1 MLPHLSADLGMP
13 SVTRKVYI
21 NPNFQMARTA
31 SALLQGQTAHQLPPF
46 QASPP
51 LPQYPAPAIH
61 INPHFLQR
69 QRAMHQQFQQ
79 QQQQQQKFLHQ
90 QVSAAYYEQTPPL
103 PIISVPET
111 PPPPQAKIISK
122 ASTCLVRK
130 APVKAAAP
138 PPVPTPPVVVPSR
151 AQPPLVS
158 ISKRK
163 IVRQGAVIAPPAT
176 QPTVPPAKRTKYKLV
191 RSLSLTFTP
200 LVKKRRPLREFVGQ
214 YALRRTNED
223 AEPKKKP
230 RSEPQLLKQGVN
242 KSLSMVSIHGVM
254 YRKISKN
261 KITKLD
267 ARTATPRT
275 LKPSLSGRAVFVSGN
290 KFILDPSGCRLTRV
304 SSSSAPRLPTAASA
318 AAPQMSVNRTM
329 MRRIDIGGLTYVA
342 SPKTQ
347 NVFIRTTNHV
357 SRAHLITARQRSL
370 TLLNKSRVKTNVPCA
385 IYQKLGKCAAHS
397 RGKCRKLHD
406 QRQVAICPSFLRGE
420 CSNPDCLL
428 SHNVTLEKMPVCRY
442 FLRAVCVRED
452 CPYLHKKLS
461 RKAEICIDFVRGYC
475 PLAAEVSCQSQSF
488 KGNLLTP
495 CSFKCN
501 KRHEFACPE
510 LERQGKCELS
520 KCVFCKKAPSKR
532 LLKSRPKTV
541 IPKLAKVEKSRREPE
556 AKDADI
562 PSSSRYFTCDGD
574 QAQTPKDNTERIEP
588 PEEKEEEAG
597 DPAET
602 ENATCGVL
610 KRPTLGTLPAFIP
623 LGDNSEE
630 E

>member
-1 MLPHLSADLGMP
+1 MLPHLSADEGLP

-31 SALLQGQTAHQLPPF
+31 SHLLQGQTAHQLPPF
-46 QASPP
+46 QAPP
-51 LPQYPAPAIH
+51 LPPQYPAPAIH

-69 QRAMHQQFQQ
+69 QRAMYEQFQQ
-79 QQQQQQKFLHQ
+79 QQQQEFLHQ
-90 QVSAAYYEQTPPL
+90 QVSAAYYKQTPPL
-103 PIISVPET
+103 PVISVPAT

-130 APVKAAAP
+130 APVKASAP
-138 PPVPTPPVVVPSR
+138 PLVPTPPVVASSR
-151 AQPPLVS
+151 TQPPLVS

-163 IVRQGAVIAPPAT
+163 IVRQGAVTAVPAP
-176 QPTVPPAKRTKYKLV
+176 QPPVPPAKRSQYKLV
-191 RSLSLTFTP
+191 RSISLTFTP
-200 LVKKRRPLREFVGQ
+200 LVKKRRSLREFVGQ

-223 AEPKKKP
+223 AEPKKKL
-230 RSEPQLLKQGVN
+230 RSEQQLLKLGVN

-261 KITKLD
+261 KLTKLD
-267 ARTATPRT
+267 ARTAAPRT
-275 LKPSLSGRAVFVSGN
+275 LKPPLSGRALFVSGN

-304 SSSSAPRLPTAASA
+304 SSSSTPRLPSAA

-329 MRRIDIGGLTYVA
+329 IRRIDIGGLTYVA

-347 NVFIRTTNHV
+347 NVFIRTTNHL

-406 QRQVAICPSFLRGE
+406 QRQVAICTSFLRGE

-442 FLRAVCVRED
+442 FLRGVCVRED

-461 RKAEICIDFVRGYC
+461 RKAGICIDFVRGYC
-475 PLAAEVSCQSQSF
+475 PLAAE
-488 KGNLLTP
+488 
-495 CSFKCN
+495 CN

-532 LLKSRPKTV
+532 LVKSRPMTV
-541 IPKLAKVEKSRREPE
+541 ILKVAKTEKTQKKELE
-556 AKDADI
+556 DKAADV
-562 PSSSRYFTCDGD
+562 PSSSRYFRCDGD
-574 QAQTPKDNTERIEP
+574 QAKSPKDEKERKEP
-588 PEEKEEEAG
+588 LEEKDEEAE

-602 ENATCGVL
+602 EATVGVL

-623 LGDNSEE
+623 LGDGSEE
-630 E
+630 D

>member
-1 MLPHLSADLGMP
+1 MLPHLSADDIMP

-21 NPNFQMARTA
+21 NPNFQIGRTA

-46 QASPP
+46 QAPP
-51 LPQYPAPAIH
+51 PPPQYPGPAIH

-69 QRAMHQQFQQ
+69 QQAMYEQLQQQQRLQQHQQ
-79 QQQQQQKFLHQ
+79 QQQEFLHQ
-90 QVSAAYYEQTPPL
+90 QVSAAYYKQMPSL
-103 PIISVPET
+103 PIISVPAT

-138 PPVPTPPVVVPSR
+138 PPVPTPPVVAPPR

-163 IVRQGAVIAPPAT
+163 IVRQGAVTVPPAS
-176 QPTVPPAKRTKYKLV
+176 QPPVPPAKRTKYKLV
-191 RSLSLTFTP
+191 RSISLTFTP

-214 YALRRTNED
+214 YALRRTNEESD
-223 AEPKKKP
+223 PKKKL
-230 RSEPQLLKQGVN
+230 RSEPQLLKLSVN

-254 YRKISKN
+254 YKKISKN

-267 ARTATPRT
+267 ARTTTPRT
-275 LKPSLSGRAVFVSGN
+275 VKPSLSGRAVFVSGN

-304 SSSSAPRLPTAASA
+304 STSTVPRLPSAAA
-318 AAPQMSVNRTM
+318 AAPQMSVNRTI

-342 SPKTQ
+342 SPKIQ
-347 NVFIRTTNHV
+347 NVFIRTTNHL

-406 QRQVAICPSFLRGE
+406 QRQVAICTSFLRGE

-428 SHNVTLEKMPVCRY
+428 SHNVSLEKMPVCRY
-442 FLRAVCVRED
+442 FLRGVCVRED

-461 RKAEICIDFVRGYC
+461 RKAEICVDFVRGYC
-475 PLAAEVSCQSQSF
+475 PLAAEC
-488 KGNLLTP
+488 K
-495 CSFKCN
+495 

-532 LLKSRPKTV
+532 LVKSRPKTV
-541 IPKLAKVEKSRREPE
+541 ILKVTKIEKTKKKPE

-562 PSSSRYFTCDGD
+562 PSSSRYFICDAAQAKNPKGD
-574 QAQTPKDNTERIEP
+574 TERTEP
-588 PEEKEEEAG
+588 QEEKDEEAE
-597 DPAET
+597 DPADT
-602 ENATCGVL
+602 EASCGLL

-623 LGDNSEE
+623 LGDASEE

>member
-1 MLPHLSADLGMP
+1 MLPHLSADDALP

-21 NPNFQMARTA
+21 NPNFQNGRTA
-31 SALLQGQTAHQLPPF
+31 SALLQGQAAHQLPPF
-46 QASPP
+46 QAPP
-51 LPQYPAPAIH
+51 PPQYPAPAIH
-61 INPHFLQR
+61 INPQFLQR
-69 QRAMHQQFQQ
+69 QQAMYEQFQQ
-79 QQQQQQKFLHQ
+79 QQQHQQQQQFMHQ
-90 QVSAAYYEQTPPL
+90 QVSAPYYKQMPPM
-103 PIISVPET
+103 PIISVPAT

-138 PPVPTPPVVVPSR
+138 PPAPTSSVVVPSR

-163 IVRQGAVIAPPAT
+163 IVRQGAATTLPAA
-176 QPTVPPAKRTKYKLV
+176 QPLAPPAKRTKYKLV
-191 RSLSLTFTP
+191 RSISLTFTP

-223 AEPKKKP
+223 AEPKKKQ
-230 RSEPQLLKQGVN
+230 RSEPQLHKLGVN

-254 YRKISKN
+254 YKKISKN

-267 ARTATPRT
+267 AKTATPRT
-275 LKPSLSGRAVFVSGN
+275 LKPLSGRAVFVSGN

-304 SSSSAPRLPTAASA
+304 SPSSAPRLPTAAA
-318 AAPQMSVNRTM
+318 AAAGVPPLSENRTI

-342 SPKTQ
+342 SAKTQ
-347 NVFIRTTNHV
+347 NVFIRTTNHL

-406 QRQVAICPSFLRGE
+406 QRQVAICSSFLRGD

-428 SHNVTLEKMPVCRY
+428 SHNISLEKMPVCRY
-442 FLRAVCVRED
+442 FLRGVCVRED

-461 RKAEICIDFVRGYC
+461 SKAGICIDFVRGYC
-475 PLAAEVSCQSQSF
+475 PLAAE
-488 KGNLLTP
+488 
-495 CSFKCN
+495 CN

-532 LLKSRPKTV
+532 LIMLRPKTV
-541 IPKLAKVEKSRREPE
+541 IFKVKKIEKTKKETE
-556 AKDADI
+556 AKAEDI
-562 PSSSRYFTCDGD
+562 RSRYFRCDGD
-574 QAQTPKDNTERIEP
+574 QAKASKEDTERKEP
-588 PEEKEEEAG
+588 QEEKEEEAE
-597 DPAET
+597 DPSET
-602 ENATCGVL
+602 AAIGGVL
-610 KRPTLGTLPAFIP
+610 KRPTLGTLPSFIP
-623 LGDNSEE
+623 LGDVSEE

>member
-1 MLPHLSADLGMP
+1 MLPHLSADDVLP

-21 NPNFQMARTA
+21 NPNFQNGRTA
-31 SALLQGQTAHQLPPF
+31 SALLQGQAAHQLPPF
-46 QASPP
+46 QAPP
-51 LPQYPAPAIH
+51 PPPQYPAPAIH
-61 INPHFLQR
+61 INPQFLQR
-69 QRAMHQQFQQ
+69 QQAMYEQFQQRQQ
-79 QQQQQQKFLHQ
+79 QQQEFMHQ
-90 QVSAAYYEQTPPL
+90 QVSAAYYKQMPPL
-103 PIISVPET
+103 PIISVPAT

-122 ASTCLVRK
+122 ASTYL
-130 APVKAAAP
+130 
-138 PPVPTPPVVVPSR
+138 
-151 AQPPLVS
+151 PPLIS

-163 IVRQGAVIAPPAT
+163 IVRQGAVTTLPTSQPLAPP
-176 QPTVPPAKRTKYKLV
+176 VKSTKYKLV
-191 RSLSLTFTP
+191 RSISLTCAH

-214 YALRRTNED
+214 YALRRTNKD
-223 AEPKKKP
+223 AEPKKKQ
-230 RSEPQLLKQGVN
+230 RSEPQVLKLGGN

-254 YRKISKN
+254 YKKLSKN

-275 LKPSLSGRAVFVSGN
+275 LKPLLSGRALFVSGN

-304 SSSSAPRLPTAASA
+304 LSSSASRLPTAAA
-318 AAPQMSVNRTM
+318 AAPAPQMSVNRAIK
-329 MRRIDIGGLTYVA
+329 RRIDIGGLTYVA
-342 SPKTQ
+342 SSKTQ

-357 SRAHLITARQRSL
+357 SRAHLITARHRSL

-406 QRQVAICPSFLRGE
+406 KRQVAICTSFLRGD

-428 SHNVTLEKMPVCRY
+428 SHNVSMEKMPVCRY
-442 FLRAVCVRED
+442 FLRGVCVRED

-475 PLAAEVSCQSQSF
+475 PLAAE
-488 KGNLLTP
+488 
-495 CSFKCN
+495 CN

-532 LLKSRPKTV
+532 FIKLRPKTV
-541 IPKLAKVEKSRREPE
+541 IFKVAKIDKTKKKPE
-556 AKDADI
+556 AKAAEI
-562 PSSSRYFTCDGD
+562 RSRYFRCDGD
-574 QAQTPKDNTERIEP
+574 QAKTPKDNTEVTEP
-588 PEEKEEEAG
+588 QEEEEEEAK
-597 DPAET
+597 DPSET
-602 ENATCGVL
+602 EEIGRVL
-610 KRPTLGTLPAFIP
+610 KRPAIGTLPAFIP
-623 LGDNSEE
+623 LGDGSEE